1 MFKAI
6 PPKVLY
12 PFALTEDWDQ
22 CYDFY
27 IIGRWRLADKQQQ
40 YTGRKFDAELI
51 HKLRITTGLIL
62 FVFATTHLLN
72 HALGLVS
79 IDVMSNIREY
89 RIAVTRS
96 LPGTIIIAGSA
107 LIHMVLGLA
116 RFLNRRGWKMKL
128 VEAVQLGFGL
138 LIPLLLIK
146 HVVGMRVAHELFGVD
161 DNYIYALFVMWPN
174 FAINQFTLI
183 TLVWVHGCI
192 GIYMWVRMR
201 PWFSQL
207 APFALG
213 VSILIPVLAF
223 AGFSVGGR
231 IVRTLYEFKNP
242 FTSEQLTSL
251 LSLTDNVLWGYGS
264 LLAAF
269 VFYRL
274 VQTVWARYQ
283 KAVIV
288 DYFNGPNVR
297 ATDGLTL
304 LETSQI
310 HDIPHASICG
320 GKARCSTCRV
330 RVLSGL
336 EEQPP
341 ASEAEQRVLARIG
354 ATKNVR
360 LACQLRPSADLA
372 IVPLLP
378 AQRTKAE
385 NVQALDKY
393 FWGVEQEVTL
403 LFADLRG
410 FTKMSEDQLPY
421 DVVFLL
427 NQFLG
432 SMSEAIED
440 SGGYIDKFMGD
451 GIMAIFG
458 MDRPVGQGA
467 KDALMAARAMSGV
480 LDGLNM
486 SLADELPSR
495 LNIGIGLHTGDAILG
510 RIGVASASG
519 AGERITALGD
529 TVNTASRLESSS
541 KELGT
546 QLVISRQ
553 TLIAANYPLPA
564 ELENLITVKGKA
576 KPLQVYAWKKATML
590 EIPS

>member
-1 MFKAI
+1 M
-6 PPKVLY
+6 
-12 PFALTEDWDQ
+12 
-22 CYDFY
+22 
-27 IIGRWRLADKQQQ
+27 ADKK
-40 YTGRKFDAELI
+40 TKSSGVTFNADLI
-51 HKLRITTGLIL
+51 HKLRLWTGLIL
-62 FVFATTHLLN
+62 FSFATTHLLN

-79 IDVMSNIREY
+79 IDIMDNVRDVRVAI
-89 RIAVTRS
+89 TRS
-96 LPGTIIIAGSA
+96 LPGSIVIVGAA

-116 RFLNRRGWKMKL
+116 RFLHRRGWKMKP

-138 LIPLLLIK
+138 LIPLLLVE
-146 HVVGMRVAHELFGVD
+146 HVLGTRVAHEMFGVD
-161 DNYIYALFVMWPN
+161 DNYIYALFVMWPGY
-174 FAINQFTLI
+174 ALHQFGLI

-192 GIYMWVRMR
+192 GIYMWIRMK
-201 PWFSQL
+201 PWFVKL
-207 APFALG
+207 APIALG
-213 VSILIPVLAF
+213 VAILVPVLAF

-231 IVRTLYEFKNP
+231 IVRTLYEFENP
-242 FTSEQLTSL
+242 YQPEQLVSLGIWKDNSLWLYASL
-251 LSLTDNVLWGYGS
+251 LGVFVVFRIVRTLWS
-264 LLAAF
+264 
-269 VFYRL
+269 
-274 VQTVWARYQ
+274 RYQ
-283 KAVIV
+283 SGVIV
-288 DYFNGPNVR
+288 DYFNGPNVK
-297 ATDGLTL
+297 AVKGVTL
-304 LETSQI
+304 LETSQAN
-310 HDIPHASICG
+310 DIPHASICG

-341 ASEAEQRVLARIG
+341 ASETELRVLARIG
-354 ATKNVR
+354 ATQNVR
-360 LACQLRPSADLA
+360 LACQLRPSANLA

-378 AQRTKAE
+378 AQRTKAD

-467 KDALMAARAMSGV
+467 KDALNAARAMSGV
-480 LDGLNM
+480 LDSLNM
-486 SLADELPSR
+486 SLADELPGR

-541 KELGT
+541 KELGA
-546 QLVISRQ
+546 QLVVSEK
-553 TLIAANYPLPA
+553 TLNAADYPLPK
-564 ELENLITVKGKA
+564 ERENLIKVKGKSKA
-576 KPLQVYAWKKATML
+576 IRVYAWEKGTKL
-590 EIPS
+590 EAVD